1 MLCVHHANLH
11 KSAEDDRVERLCL
24 RHLHPDYRG
33 PELPCSCATQIKGD
47 LCRSGTTIQHRSLL
61 RRPTYVQWL
70 SHVLRLNCVMPSD
83 RPMSNFPH
91 HHSGREIGCEPHA
104 RLSVTCVRYGSRR
117 APSRWE
123 RWQALQEGRCYF
135 PSLGLVHVCRRP
147 LWFFSRTVAQAQESM
162 CQRREVCRGSGIA

>member
-1 MLCVHHANLH
+1 MSDSSAGIQKQAKENRSMKAVRLVEAHYPLH
-11 KSAEDDRVERLCL
+11 MQEIPVPIVGESDVLVRVRAAGIC
-24 RHLHPDYRG
+24 H
-33 PELPCSCATQIKGD
+33 
-47 LCRSGTTIQHRSLL
+47 
-61 RRPTYVQWL
+61 
-70 SHVLRLNCVMPSD
+70 CVMPSD
-83 RPMSNFPH
+83 RPMGNFPH
-91 HHSGREIGCEPHA
+91 RHSGREIGCEPHA